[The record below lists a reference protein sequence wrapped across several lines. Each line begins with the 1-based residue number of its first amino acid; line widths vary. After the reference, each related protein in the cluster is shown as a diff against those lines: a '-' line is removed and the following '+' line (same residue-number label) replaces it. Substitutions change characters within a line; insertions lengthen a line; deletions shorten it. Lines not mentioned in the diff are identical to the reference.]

1 MANNTKAKTN
11 SCDVVVVGAGLVGLA
26 TVIALAEQGL
36 HVMLVDA
43 NNKRSRLKKTW
54 DARIYAITP
63 STEKWLNSIGVWT
76 SVNQARVAD
85 VETMSLWHPDSS
97 EPLNLIAEDANLV
110 KLAYIIENQNLMHAL
125 WQKADSL
132 GITMLLGKSCQE
144 IHHLN
149 ESIVLNVENAEQIT
163 AKLMVAADG
172 ANSFVRKAL
181 NVPTKVKD
189 FEQIALVANYK
200 VEHYH
205 SNIARQWFSPHET
218 LALLPLPEQHVSMV
232 WAVPTEMA
240 PDLLDLTKKQLAMR
254 VQEKSND
261 MLGMFKP
268 VNDTQS
274 FALRQITATKQ
285 VLERVVFV
293 GDAAHQVHPMA
304 GQGANLGFRDVMAL
318 QKLMANRHKL
328 QDIGDKLFLRQY
340 ERVRKTDIIRMNLLT
355 SGLDNWFSSE
365 STSIKQLTKV
375 GFQQLNKLAS
385 IKQILIKQAVA

>member
-43 NNKRSRLKKTW
+43 NNKRSKLKKTW

-63 STEKWLNSIGVWT
+63 STEKWLNSIGVWS
-76 SVNQARVAD
+76 SVNQTRVAD
-85 VETMSLWHPDSS
+85 VEAMSLWHPDSS
-97 EPLNLIAEDANLV
+97 EPLNLLAEDANLV
-110 KLAYIIENQNLMHAL
+110 KLACIIENQNLMHAL

-149 ESIVLNVENAEQIT
+149 ESIVLNLENAEQIT

-172 ANSFVRKAL
+172 ANSFVRKAF

-189 FEQIALVANYK
+189 FKQIALVANYR
-200 VEHYH
+200 VEHH
-205 SNIARQWFSPHET
+205 HGNIARQWFSPHET

-232 WAVPTEMA
+232 WAVPTEKA

-261 MLGMFKP
+261 TLGMFKP
-268 VNDTQS
+268 VTDAQS
-274 FALRQITATKQ
+274 FALRQITVTKQ

-304 GQGANLGFRDVMAL
+304 GQGANLGFRDVIAL
-318 QKLMANRHKL
+318 QKLMANRHEL

-385 IKQILIKQAVA
+385 IKKILIKQAVA